1 MKRPTTMIGLLFCLI
16 MIIPAVL
23 PAGPAVLSAG
33 PAVLPAGPGG
43 DEAAKIFVRGTEL
56 LKKGDFDGALK
67 AYGEAARADSETV
80 KYRQQF
86 MLLRKVMKLRTAIS
100 KQEDPKKWQKMAVT
114 LRNYYYSHRLY
125 PELLNLAQKMYERK
139 KSPAS
144 ATLLA
149 DAQLI
154 LGKNEAAVRVLQS
167 LNVDNMSLHSK
178 VLLGVGLGR
187 LKKVDE
193 ASALLKKVNIPD
205 GARPRFLYDVARLQV
220 LCGNL
225 EGGMATLTTALE
237 STSPKGLE
245 SFKNFIRNTADFQ
258 SLPAPA
264 NLAAVLKT
272 ESKVKESACSSGSSC
287 GSCPKRGSCSGAKKK

>member
-1 MKRPTTMIGLLFCLI
+1 MKRHATVIGFVFCLI
-16 MIIPAVL
+16 LII
-23 PAGPAVLSAG
+23 PAVLSAG
-33 PAVLPAGPGG
+33 PDGE
-43 DEAAKIFVRGTEL
+43 EAAKIFARGAEL

-67 AYGEAARADSETV
+67 AYGEAARADGDTV

-125 PELLNLAQKMYERK
+125 PELLALAQKMHERK

-154 LGKNEAAVRVLQS
+154 LGKNEAAVRVLRS
-167 LNVDNMSLHSK
+167 LNGDKMSMHTK

-193 ASALLKKVNIPD
+193 ASALLEKVNVPD
-205 GARPRFLYDVARLQV
+205 GASPRFLYDVARLQV

-225 EGGMATLTTALE
+225 KGGMATLTTALE
-237 STSPKGLE
+237 STSPKGLD
-245 SFKNFIRNTADFQ
+245 SFKDFVKNTADFQ
-258 SLPAPA
+258 SLPASA
-264 NLAAVLKT
+264 NLAKVLETK
-272 ESKVKESACSSGSSC
+272 SKVKESACSSGSSC
-287 GSCPKRGSCSGAKKK
+287 GSCPKRGACSGSKKK